1 MSPGWRLT
9 PNASRL
15 TTAAAVL
22 LSSTAVVVVFWG
34 FLYLDLPL
42 ARFVRSV
49 HVPWLESLGDAAHY
63 LGKGEVLAAF
73 SLLLLGLG
81 WLRQNAVWRRAG
93 LEGFLAYLVV
103 GTVGLLLKH
112 LIGRPRPRL
121 MHANGFEF
129 GPSWQEGFDSFPS
142 GHASAS
148 FAVATVLSRHFP
160 RAGWLFY
167 FAAVMVGLSRVVRGS
182 HFPTDV
188 IAGVILGV
196 TAGSVMINPLRE
208 WRRSIAHGLV
218 QLAPYLV
225 GAFALFWT
233 AFRLAPVGWAN
244 LSMMAAGSTLMLLGV
259 SLRVYQFRSRLTPSL
274 TASPVV
280 GTNDSK
286 VFPAGFEMI
295 LIAIGL
301 ALTTGSMLITILAAF
316 VTAGRWLAG
325 LEPRHDPETGTLVP
339 SHPATEIG
347 FVFALAAAVVAI
359 QALKGYVPLLY

>member
-1 MSPGWRLT
+1 MTSPRLT
-9 PNASRL
+9 RL
-15 TTAAAVL
+15 TAPLAFL
-22 LSSTAVVVVFWG
+22 LSSTAIVVVFWG
-34 FLYLDLPL
+34 FLYLDLPI

-49 HVPWLESLGDAAHY
+49 HVPWLEFLGDAAHY
-63 LGKGEVLAAF
+63 LGKGEVLAGV
-73 SLLLLGLG
+73 SLVLLGFG
-81 WLRQNAVWRRAG
+81 WLRQNEVWRRAG
-93 LEGFLAYLVV
+93 LEGFLAYLLV

-142 GHASAS
+142 GHTSAS

-208 WRRSIAHGLV
+208 WRRSIAHGWA

-244 LSMMAAGSTLMLLGV
+244 LSTMVAGTTLMLLGV
-259 SLRVYQFRSRLTPSL
+259 GLRVYQFRSRLVPRLTP
-274 TASPVV
+274 SPVV
-280 GTNDSK
+280 GSQDPGVS
-286 VFPAGFEMI
+286 PSGFEII

-316 VTAGRWLAG
+316 VMAGRWLAG
-325 LEPRHDPETGTLVP
+325 LELRRDPETSTLHA

-347 FVFALAAAVVAI
+347 FVLALGAAVVVI
-359 QALKGYVPLLY
+359 QALKGLLPLLY